1 MSASRDGAFLV
12 EILRAFD
19 VEPGRGSTS
28 RRGRQALLELSR
40 QARAGLHLAITPDG
54 PRGPCHEIQEGILS
68 LSQVTGLLIVPLGC
82 EAGRKV
88 RFKSWDRFQLPWP
101 LTRCDVAFGEPL
113 EVPRK
118 ATDEQRNALKDDLKR
133 RMMEINPE

>member
-1 MSASRDGAFLV
+1 M
-12 EILRAFD
+12 
-19 VEPGRGSTS
+19 
-28 RRGRQALLELSR
+28 
-40 QARAGLHLAITPDG
+40 
-54 PRGPCHEIQEGILS
+54 
-68 LSQVTGLLIVPLGC
+68 
-82 EAGRKV
+82 